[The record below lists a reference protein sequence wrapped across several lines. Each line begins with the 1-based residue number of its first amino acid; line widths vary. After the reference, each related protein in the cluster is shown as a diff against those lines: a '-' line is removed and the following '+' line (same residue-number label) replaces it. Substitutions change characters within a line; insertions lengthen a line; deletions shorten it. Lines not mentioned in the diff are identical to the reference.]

1 MRRGERLIS
10 ARGFTLIELLVVLAV
25 LAVLAAIVTPL
36 YLDRVED
43 ARETVLRQ
51 NLVGLRQT
59 IDQFH
64 RDKGR
69 YPLTEALA
77 VASRSALDARLRQS
91 LEQALGRIA
100 HGSAVAPALADAGL
114 CDEVGRRLM
123 AAAERNG
130 EFHLA
135 ADVVS
140 RLHGERFELFVER
153 LTRIV
158 EPVLLMAVALM
169 VGTIVVMMYLPVF
182 DMATR
187 LR

>member
-1 MRRGERLIS
+1 MRRGERLIP

-69 YPLTEALA
+69 YPSQLA
-77 VASRSALDARLRQS
+77 ELVEQRYLRAIPEDPITQRADTWVLVSARPGDARS
-91 LEQALGRIA
+91 G
-100 HGSAVAPALADAGL
+100 
-114 CDEVGRRLM
+114 
-123 AAAERNG
+123 
-130 EFHLA
+130 
-135 ADVVS
+135 
-140 RLHGERFELFVER
+140 
-153 LTRIV
+153 
-158 EPVLLMAVALM
+158 
-169 VGTIVVMMYLPVF
+169 VF
-182 DMATR
+182 DVRSGAPGR
-187 LR
+187 ARDGSEFQQW